1 MTPQEKMMI
10 EGVAERLRAH
20 TLTSKDPQAEELITQ
35 SIAAQPD
42 ALYRLTQSNILQE
55 VALNEAKNKVATL
68 EQQLAAYQ
76 NQSMLD
82 RVRGAAP
89 QVAQPVSS
97 YQPSMFGSF
106 MKTAAAMTTGVVAGN
121 LISDALSGL
130 FSSGE
135 REGSWGAAG
144 AAPQVVENITNNF
157 MDPASAAGLT
167 SDNANAFLAN
177 SDSLAQMSNTDD
189 SNPFGLNQ
197 DINDPLSDAD
207 NTGMSIDNNDN
218 NDSNDNNDNNDFG
231 GFGTDDN
238 DDNGGSFFDDDDDNN
253 GFL

>member
-20 TLTSKDPQAEELITQ
+20 TLTSKDPQAEQLISQ
-35 SIAAQPD
+35 SIATQPD

-55 VALNEAKNKVATL
+55 VALNEAKNKVAAL

-106 MKTAAAMTTGVVAGN
+106 VKTAAAMTTGVVAGN
-121 LISDALSGL
+121 LISDALSGM

-135 REGSWGAAG
+135 REGAWGAVG
-144 AAPQVVENITNNF
+144 AAPEVVENITNNF
-157 MDPASAAGLT
+157 IDPASAAGLT
-167 SDNANAFLAN
+167 SDDANAFLAN

-189 SNPFGLNQ
+189 SNPFGLSQ
-197 DINDPLSDAD
+197 DINDPWSDASNNSASIGNGAD
-207 NTGMSIDNNDN
+207 NGDFGSFGADDNDN
-218 NDSNDNNDNNDFG
+218 NSG
-231 GFGTDDN
+231 G
-238 DDNGGSFFDDDDDNN
+238 FFDDDDDNN

>member
-20 TLTSKDPQAEELITQ
+20 TLTSKDPQAEQLISQ
-35 SIAAQPD
+35 SIATQPD

-55 VALNEAKNKVATL
+55 VALNEAKNKVAAL

-76 NQSMLD
+76 NQSMFD

-89 QVAQPVSS
+89 QQVAPPVSS

-135 REGSWGAAG
+135 REGAWGAAG
-144 AAPQVVENITNNF
+144 AAPEVVENITNNF
-157 MDPASAAGLT
+157 IDPASAAGLT
-167 SDNANAFLAN
+167 SDDANSFLAN
-177 SDSLAQMSNTDD
+177 SDSLAQMSNTDG
-189 SNPFGLNQ
+189 SNPFGLSQ
-197 DINDPLSDAD
+197 DINDPWSDAGNNGAFTD
-207 NTGMSIDNNDN
+207 NGNDN
-218 NDSNDNNDNNDFG
+218 SNDNGDFG
-231 GFGTDDN
+231 GFGADDN
-238 DDNGGSFFDDDDDNN
+238 NGGVFFDDDDANN